1 MTTSND
7 TTIQKVFVTTREA
20 AVLLGVSVGTVQHWV
35 EGGVLQA
42 WKTTG
47 GHRRVLR
54 DSVELLLH
62 KHVPATPP
70 SVPQPLPAQV
80 VEPIQVPAATSQK
93 LKIMVVDDNPHLLQL
108 YRIHMARWE
117 MKPEVVALDNAI
129 AALLQMGR
137 SSPDLL
143 ITDLRMPGMDGY
155 GMLQE
160 LCKTPDMARTTMV
173 VVTGLDMAEV
183 QASGRIP
190 PGIDILPKPIPFA
203 RLEAIARATLM
214 NKLSAQ
220 RHV

>member
-1 MTTSND
+1 MTTSI
-7 TTIQKVFVTTREA
+7 TPSIQKVFVTTREA
-20 AVLLGVSVGTVQHWV
+20 AALLGVSVGTVQHWV

-62 KHVPATPP
+62 KHVPAVVPA
-70 SVPQPLPAQV
+70 VPQSPPVQAVDKVQ
-80 VEPIQVPAATSQK
+80 EPAAVSQK

-108 YRIHMARWE
+108 YRIHMSRWE
-117 MKPEVVALDNAI
+117 MKPEVIALDNAI

>member
-1 MTTSND
+1 MTTSI
-7 TTIQKVFVTTREA
+7 TPAIQKVFVTTREA
-20 AVLLGVSVGTVQHWV
+20 AALLGVSVGTVQHWV

-62 KHVPATPP
+62 KHVPAVVPA
-70 SVPQPLPAQV
+70 VPQSPPVQAVDKVQ
-80 VEPIQVPAATSQK
+80 EPAAVSQK

-108 YRIHMARWE
+108 YRIHMSRWE
-117 MKPEVVALDNAI
+117 MKPEVIALDNAI

>member
-7 TTIQKVFVTTREA
+7 TVQKVFVTTREA
-20 AVLLGVSVGTVQHWV
+20 ASLLGVSVGTVQHWV

-62 KHVPATPP
+62 KHVPAVVPA
-70 SVPQPLPAQV
+70 VPQSPPVQA
-80 VEPIQVPAATSQK
+80 PAAVSQK

-108 YRIHMARWE
+108 YRIHMSRWE
-117 MKPEVVALDNAI
+117 IKPEVIALDNAI

-143 ITDLRMPGMDGY
+143 ITDLHMPGMDGY

-214 NKLSAQ
+214 NKLSAL